1 MKEFARYIGVLV
13 MLIGVAILVVPFLMG
28 ATGNT
33 SLIVG
38 MALVVNG
45 LLGHIYVNNMRR
57 GGLISNILWAIILF
71 VVPFFIYFFA
81 KRAAYTETEMA
92 AYN

>member
-28 ATGNT
+28 NTGNT
-33 SLIVG
+33 NLIIG
-38 MALVVNG
+38 ITLVVNG
-45 LLGHIYVNNMRR
+45 LLGYIYVNNMKK
-57 GGLISNILWAIILF
+57 GSVTSNILWAVLLF
-71 VVPFFIYFFA
+71 VLPYFIYFFA
-81 KRAAYTETEMA
+81 KKRAYTNEEIE